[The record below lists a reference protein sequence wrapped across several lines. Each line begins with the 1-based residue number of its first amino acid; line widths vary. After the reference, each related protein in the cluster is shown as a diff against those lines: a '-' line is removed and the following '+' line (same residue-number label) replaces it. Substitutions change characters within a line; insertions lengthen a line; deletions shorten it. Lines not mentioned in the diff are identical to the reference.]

1 MKMRLTLWLAAGAL
15 VLCASA
21 CGRGGKDISEVQRK
35 EAALLVSEA
44 EFAITLRD
52 WARAEAALGK
62 AVDLCPDTGPYWVS
76 LGSVRMRLSNRDGA
90 RAAYRSAL
98 KAYQDEA
105 DADEEDVEP
114 WVQQAYVLALLGRVD
129 EGRALLAKTT
139 KRFPENRALRSFV
152 EGKQFEGMLADPKF
166 KEMAL

>member
-1 MKMRLTLWLAAGAL
+1 MRLTLGLAACGL

-21 CGRGGKDISEVQRK
+21 CGGRKDITDVKRR

-52 WARAEAALGK
+52 WARAEPVLSK
-62 AVDLCPDTGPYWVS
+62 AVELCPDTGPYWVS

-90 RAAYRSAL
+90 RAAYRGAL
-98 KAYQDEA
+98 KAYQEEA

-129 EGRALLAKTT
+129 EGRTLLEKTAR
-139 KRFPENRALRSFV
+139 RFPESRTLRSFV
-152 EGKQFEGMLADPKF
+152 EGKQFDAMLANPKF
-166 KEMAL
+166 KEMAF